1 MDLYEIVPE
10 YLFSVLVSKNKRLY
24 VNSIFV
30 LLDAFKTHLQ
40 ISKDALVSM
49 LIAALENEIIS
60 ADLSDEAL
68 LENEYSLSGRAH
80 FIVRKLKTNGWI
92 TIETESDFI
101 DYVTLPNYSIKIIQ
115 TLFDITH
122 ISEQE
127 NFTYVYSTYSS
138 LKTANENREPFE
150 VYAALCDSVVRT
162 EQLVK
167 NLKSVYHGITAYNQ
181 QLLDLINVNT
191 VLNLHYDRFRQ
202 EIAEKILRPLK
213 IRDSVPKY
221 KRPIEIFL
229 KSWLV
234 DDDLLN
240 ALADFSFHNGKYD
253 SVEQCHED
261 IQKKIYYIIDTYEH
275 LERDY
280 INVIDQKN
288 RAYTR
293 ATTQKIDYLLNSD
306 QSVKGNLISVMK
318 AISEEETAEA
328 VLEMIQDSFEL
339 YELGYLSE
347 ESLYDRKKAVRHER
361 VYDVK
366 IEDESEELSVKARA
380 AAIKLLNSKYSQRN
394 VQAYVEKLF
403 DGRSEVRS
411 TEVDVADDEAYIMTM
426 LAVAYAGDR
435 ESGYTIEIDESS
447 VKKGR
452 YEIPDI
458 IFRKKVRS

>member
-1 MDLYEIVPE
+1 M
-10 YLFSVLVSKNKRLY
+10 LVSKNKRLY
-24 VNSIFV
+24 VNSLFV

-40 ISKDALVSM
+40 ISKDELVSM
-49 LIAALENEIIS
+49 LISSLENEIIS

-115 TLFDITH
+115 TLYDITH

-127 NFTYVYSTYSS
+127 SFTYVYSTYSS
-138 LKTANENREPFE
+138 LKTANENKEPFE

-162 EQLVK
+162 EQLVE

-221 KRPIEIFL
+221 KRPIEIIL

-240 ALADFSFHNGKYD
+240 ALAEYSLHNGKYD

-261 IQKKIYYIIDTYEH
+261 IRKKIYYIIDTYER
-275 LERDY
+275 LERRLY
-280 INVIDQKN
+280 KCNRSKKN

-306 QSVKGNLISVMK
+306 QSVKGNLIYIMK
-318 AISEEETAEA
+318 AISDEKTAESA
-328 VLEMIQDSFEL
+328 LDMIQDSFEL
-339 YELGYLSE
+339 YELSYLSE

-361 VYDVK
+361 VYNVK
-366 IEDESEELSVKARA
+366 IEDESEELSVKAKA
-380 AAIKLLNSKYSQRN
+380 AAIKLLNSKYSKRN

-403 DGRSEVRS
+403 DGESEVRS
-411 TEVDVADDEAYIMTM
+411 TDVDVADDEAYIMTM
-426 LAVAYAGDR
+426 LAVAYAEDR
-435 ESGYTIEIDESS
+435 DSGYTIEIDESS
-447 VKKGR
+447 VKKGK

>member
-1 MDLYEIVPE
+1 M
-10 YLFSVLVSKNKRLY
+10 
-24 VNSIFV
+24 
-30 LLDAFKTHLQ
+30 
-40 ISKDALVSM
+40 
-49 LIAALENEIIS
+49 
-60 ADLSDEAL
+60 
-68 LENEYSLSGRAH
+68 
-80 FIVRKLKTNGWI
+80 
-92 TIETESDFI
+92 
-101 DYVTLPNYSIKIIQ
+101 
-115 TLFDITH
+115 
-122 ISEQE
+122 
-127 NFTYVYSTYSS
+127 
-138 LKTANENREPFE
+138 
-150 VYAALCDSVVRT
+150 
-162 EQLVK
+162 K